1 MNKYL
6 FLLIIIISVSII
18 SCNPDRSNLIAQI
31 RDTETRFEAMAGEK
45 GMAEAFSFF
54 ADTGATIKRQNDSLI
69 HGKEG
74 IRKFYSADFYK
85 TASVKWAPD
94 YVDVSS
100 DGTMGYTYGKYV
112 WTSKDTSGKPI
123 EYRGIFHTV
132 WKKQKDGEWRYVWD

>member
-18 SCNPDRSNLIAQI
+18 SCNPDRSNLIAEI

-94 YVDVSS
+94 FVDVSA

-112 WTSKDTSGKPI
+112 WTSKDTAGKPI

>member
-1 MNKYL
+1 MPITSL
-6 FLLIIIISVSII
+6 SII
-18 SCNPDRSNLIAQI
+18 SCNPDKTEAIAQI
-31 RDTETRFEAMAGEK
+31 SDTESRFEAMAAEK

-100 DGTMGYTYGKYV
+100 DATMGYTYGKYV
-112 WTSKDTSGKPI
+112 WTSKDTAGKPI
-123 EYRGIFHTV
+123 EYRGIVHTV